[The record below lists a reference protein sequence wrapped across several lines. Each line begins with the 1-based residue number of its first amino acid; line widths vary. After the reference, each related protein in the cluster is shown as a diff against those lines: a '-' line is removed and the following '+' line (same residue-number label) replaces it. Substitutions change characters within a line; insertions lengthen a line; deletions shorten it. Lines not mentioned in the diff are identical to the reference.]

1 MEYSVLP
8 LRNTVLFPNQ
18 IIPIYIG
25 RKASLDLVK
34 DVDDSKNKDIIVV
47 AQKDGNVESP
57 VNDDLY
63 QTGTLAT
70 VMKIFDM
77 LNRIDFC
84 LIFPTIYSQIIIPY
98 INSHHNFFISPGC

>member
-18 IIPIYIG
+18 IIPLYIG
-25 RKASLDLVK
+25 RKASLDLIK
-34 DVDDSKNKDIIVV
+34 DIDNSKNKDIVVV

-57 VNDDLY
+57 LNKDLY
-63 QTGTLAT
+63 QTGTLAS

-77 LNRIDFC
+77 LFK
-84 LIFPTIYSQIIIPY
+84 S
-98 INSHHNFFISPGC
+98 FI